1 MSDLFC
7 RYSSELIGAIKEV
20 DQAEFDKA
28 TSILVEAWK
37 KDRQVFIAGNGG
49 SAGSA
54 NHFVCDFGKN
64 AVNHG
69 MRRFRIHS
77 LCDNPEVITA
87 LGNDIA
93 FDQIFA
99 FQLESQVREGDVL
112 IVISASGNSSD
123 LVNACEVAKS
133 KKASVIA
140 LSGFGGG
147 KICRGADAC
156 FITDMKSYE
165 RIEDLHMMI
174 LHMIVCWFKE
184 NQDKLSWNVEIVK
197 PWNKADYDIK
207 YALFDFDG
215 TVSLIRQGW
224 QGIMIPYFTEV
235 LLATGTKETPE
246 EIYEL
251 VRLFVTDLTGK
262 QTIFQC
268 IRLAEE
274 VTARGGTP
282 LEPIEY
288 KREYLRRLE
297 ERIRERK
304 AALTAG
310 TVDPDEWIVP
320 GAKAF
325 VSKLRERGI
334 KCYLASGTDDKDVL
348 HEAGL
353 LGLDAYFDGGIWGAR
368 DDLAIGRRKEDIKE
382 IKAEVIR
389 DMIERQKIQPREL
402 VSFGDGFVEVELVA
416 NLGGLAIGAATN
428 EAERKGIDSWKRS
441 RLIVAGA
448 KAIIPDFSDPD
459 KIIETVL

>member
-1 MSDLFC
+1 MK
-7 RYSSELIGAIKEV
+7 ELLN
-20 DQAEFDKA
+20 QYTAEFKEAVGKIDEVEFSKA
-28 TSILVEAWK
+28 VRLLVQAWR
-37 KDRQVFIAGNGG
+37 KDRQVFVAGNGG

-69 MRRFRIHS
+69 LRRFRIHS

-87 LGNDIA
+87 IGNDIA
-93 FDQIFA
+93 FEEIFR
-99 FQLESQVREGDVL
+99 FQLQNAMRAGDVL
-112 IVISASGNSSD
+112 IVISASGNSPD
-123 LVNACEVAKS
+123 LVNACTEAKARG
-133 KKASVIA
+133 ASIIA

-147 KICRGADAC
+147 KICDGADAR
-156 FITDMKSYE
+156 FITDMESYE

-174 LHMIVCWFKE
+174 LHMIVCWFKGHQE
-184 NQDKLSWNVEIVK
+184 RIVWDVEMVK
-197 PWNKADYDIK
+197 PWDRNDFNIK

-224 QGIMIPYFTEV
+224 QGIMIPYFEEV
-235 LLATGTKETPE
+235 LRATGTSETPE
-246 EIYEL
+246 EIHEL

-274 VTARGGTP
+274 ETARGGTP

-310 TVDPDEWIVP
+310 TVNPDEWIVP

-325 VSKLRERGI
+325 VHALRERGI
-334 KCYLASGTDDKDVL
+334 KCYLASGTDEQDVL
-348 HEAGL
+348 HEARL
-353 LGLDAYFDGGIWGAR
+353 LGLEPYFDGGIWGAR

-389 DMIERQKIQPREL
+389 DMIERQHIQPNEL

-428 EAERKGIDSWKRS
+428 EAERCGIDAWKRS

-448 KAIIPDFSDPD
+448 RAIIPDFSEPE
-459 KIIETVL
+459 KIIETIF

>member
-1 MSDLFC
+1 MN
-7 RYSSELIGAIKEV
+7 
-20 DQAEFDKA
+20 
-28 TSILVEAWK
+28 
-37 KDRQVFIAGNGG
+37 KDWA
-49 SAGSA
+49 
-54 NHFVCDFGKN
+54 
-64 AVNHG
+64 
-69 MRRFRIHS
+69 
-77 LCDNPEVITA
+77 
-87 LGNDIA
+87 
-93 FDQIFA
+93 
-99 FQLESQVREGDVL
+99 
-112 IVISASGNSSD
+112 
-123 LVNACEVAKS
+123 
-133 KKASVIA
+133 
-140 LSGFGGG
+140 
-147 KICRGADAC
+147 
-156 FITDMKSYE
+156 
-165 RIEDLHMMI
+165 
-174 LHMIVCWFKE
+174 
-184 NQDKLSWNVEIVK
+184 VEIVK
-197 PWNKADYDIK
+197 PWRKEDFNIK

-235 LLATGTKETPE
+235 LVATGTDES
-246 EIYEL
+246 YEKLYDL

-304 AALTAG
+304 AALTAKA
-310 TVDPDEWIVP
+310 VDPDEWIVP

-325 VSKLRERGI
+325 VKKLRERGI
-334 KCYLASGTDDKDVL
+334 RCYLASGTDDQDVL
-348 HEAGL
+348 NEARL
-353 LGLDAYFDGGIWGAR
+353 LGIDNCFDGGIWGAR

-389 DMIERQKIQPREL
+389 DMIERQAIKPHEL

-428 EAERKGIDSWKRS
+428 EAERCGIDSWKRS

-448 KAIIPDFSDPD
+448 KAIIPDFSEPD
-459 KIIETVL
+459 TIIETVL

>member
-1 MSDLFC
+1 
-7 RYSSELIGAIKEV
+7 
-20 DQAEFDKA
+20 
-28 TSILVEAWK
+28 
-37 KDRQVFIAGNGG
+37 
-49 SAGSA
+49 
-54 NHFVCDFGKN
+54 
-64 AVNHG
+64 
-69 MRRFRIHS
+69 
-77 LCDNPEVITA
+77 
-87 LGNDIA
+87 
-93 FDQIFA
+93 
-99 FQLESQVREGDVL
+99 
-112 IVISASGNSSD
+112 
-123 LVNACEVAKS
+123 
-133 KKASVIA
+133 
-140 LSGFGGG
+140 
-147 KICRGADAC
+147 
-156 FITDMKSYE
+156 MKSYE

-184 NQDKLSWNVEIVK
+184 NQHRLEWGIEMIRHWDKSH
-197 PWNKADYDIK
+197 YDIK

-224 QGIMIPYFTEV
+224 QGIMIPYFAEV
-235 LLATGTKETPE
+235 IRDTGTSETPE
-246 EIYEL
+246 EIEEM

-304 AALTAG
+304 AALVSGA
-310 TVDPDEWIVP
+310 VDPDEWIVP
-320 GAKAF
+320 GAKRF
-325 VSKLRERGI
+325 VMALREKGI
-334 KCYLASGTDDKDVL
+334 KCYLASGTDEQDVL
-348 HEAGL
+348 YEAGL
-353 LGLDAYFDGGIWGAR
+353 LGLQEYFDGGIWGAR

-382 IKAEVIR
+382 IKAEVIK

-428 EAERKGIDSWKRS
+428 EAERRGIDAWKRS

-448 KAIIPDFSDPD
+448 MAIIPDFSEPE
-459 KIIETVL
+459 KIINTLL